1 MQLFLLCMLLKFD
14 IHCIQI
20 NMLCFAGKI
29 INLRR
34 LDEAISSINNW
45 YMERGLFAMVNSP

>member
-1 MQLFLLCMLLKFD
+1 MQLFLMCMQLMFVV
-14 IHCIQI
+14 HCIQI
-20 NMLCFAGKI
+20 NMLYFAGKI